1 MQAETLASAYR
12 LWRRNWRGKCRE
24 YTAGALVWQ
33 VRNSALFSHGHANYL
48 LFIQLNDCWPVTSW
62 AIVDYFLRP
71 KPAYYAVAREL
82 RPFTVGMTRKD
93 KQTFSNDRSAV
104 DFTIE
109 SVLEIWGTN
118 STLLDKAVTLE
129 VTFFDLESNWTEKW
143 EEEVVLAAN
152 SSTELYKGH
161 VTGQPIRNK
170 QSDLP
175 KVIIVSARILD
186 GQTILSRYS
195 NW

>member
-1 MQAETLASAYR
+1 M
-12 LWRRNWRGKCRE
+12 
-24 YTAGALVWQ
+24 
-33 VRNSALFSHGHANYL
+33 
-48 LFIQLNDCWPVTSW
+48 TSW

-71 KPAYYAVAREL
+71 KPAYYAIAREL

-109 SVLEIWGTN
+109 SILEIWGTN
-118 STLLDKAVTLE
+118 STLVDKAVILE
-129 VTFFDLESNWTEKW
+129 ITFFDLESDWTEKW
-143 EEEVVLAAN
+143 EKEVVLAAN

-170 QSDLP
+170 HSDLP
-175 KVIIVSARILD
+175 KVIIVSARIFD
-186 GQTILSRYS
+186 GRTILSRSS